1 MAAWLKKNWK
11 LALGVTLGGLFI
23 ASVFASKHFHDKAVA
38 ADAMVQALKDQ
49 VAEFGKQVAVEREK
63 VKEAEAAVQVH
74 KAQEEAQ
81 VQANKALAATVAE
94 LRKRLVSPPTSPE
107 GGGPVGDEE
116 RDGWKAAVKTR
127 DDLIAGLDQRVAGL
141 ESHVAVLKDTV
152 ADLETGLAHAN
163 TALDLSDKEKAAL
176 TRALREKEIAY
187 DAMRHA
193 NTFERIKWFGYGF
206 LGGILG
212 GARVRF

>member
-23 ASVFASKHFHDKAVA
+23 VSLFALKHFSDKAAEANAV
-38 ADAMVQALKDQ
+38 VQALKEQ
-49 VAEFGKQVAVEREK
+49 TAEFGKQVDAEREK

-74 KAQEEAQ
+74 KVQEEAQ

-94 LRKRLVSPPTSPE
+94 LRKRLANPPASPE

-116 RDGWKAAVKTR
+116 REGWKAAVKTR

-141 ESHVAVLKDTV
+141 ESHVSILKDTV
-152 ADLETGLAHAN
+152 ADLETGLTHAN
-163 TALDLSDKEKAAL
+163 AALDLSDKEKTAL
-176 TRALREKEIAY
+176 ARALREKEIAY
-187 DAMRHA
+187 DAMQHA
-193 NTFERIKWFGYGF
+193 NAFEKIKWFGLGF